1 MIYSKT
7 TTLDHRAFDTVPH
20 NSILNK
26 MKWYGV
32 DGNNL
37 LRDFLTN
44 RTMQVVVDGESSE
57 PTSVDSGVPQVT
69 VLGPLLYMCHIDDL
83 PDQVESTV
91 RLFTDDCLLYRCI
104 RFVRDHTLLQ
114 TYMNLRSGTQNGVC
128 GLTPTSAML

>member
-69 VLGPLLYMCHIDDL
+69 VLGPLLYMCHINDL

-91 RLFTDDCLLYRCI
+91 RLIADDCLLYHCI
-104 RFVRDHTLLQ
+104 RFVRDHTL
-114 TYMNLRSGTQNGVC
+114 
-128 GLTPTSAML
+128 TPKRLSLNI